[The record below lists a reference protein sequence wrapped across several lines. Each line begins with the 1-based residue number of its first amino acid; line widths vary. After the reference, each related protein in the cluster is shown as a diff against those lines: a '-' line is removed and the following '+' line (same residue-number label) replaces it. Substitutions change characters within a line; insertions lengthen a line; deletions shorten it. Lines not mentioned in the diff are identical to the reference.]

1 MKKQDIPT
9 KCYFIINQFLVF
21 DQRRPMSYV
30 IKFFISLSVRYL
42 AATFTVVRALRQHPH
57 CSTECCLSVIMMMN
71 DAVED
76 VAVFEP
82 ENDEDR
88 DDQSE
93 QEETC
98 DLSNL

>member
-1 MKKQDIPT
+1 
-9 KCYFIINQFLVF
+9 
-21 DQRRPMSYV
+21 
-30 IKFFISLSVRYL
+30 
-42 AATFTVVRALRQHPH
+42 
-57 CSTECCLSVIMMMN
+57 MMMN